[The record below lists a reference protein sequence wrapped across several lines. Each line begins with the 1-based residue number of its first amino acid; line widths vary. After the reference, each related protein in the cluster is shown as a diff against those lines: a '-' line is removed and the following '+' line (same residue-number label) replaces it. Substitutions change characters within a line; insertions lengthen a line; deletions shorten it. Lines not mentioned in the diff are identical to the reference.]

1 MRLESVQ
8 SRLEFNERR
17 ARALEAVVQYKAEPH
32 GRDQRRDARADT
44 HRPLPAQRPQVPPSV
59 AAQGP
64 VVPSAEPG
72 TEPQG
77 GIDPLT
83 GGDSL
88 RTRRRRRRRGR
99 RGQGLAGDA
108 GTATSTT
115 TGEPETDDLAD
126 AETGEAAAGHSMP
139 PTVPAESAAA
149 AGPPAGAEV
158 PEPRVATGPPA
169 ADRPDIP
176 SPDQPHPS
184 PPGDRA
190 GSPSEPQ

>member
-1 MRLESVQ
+1 VQ

-17 ARALEAVVQYKAEPH
+17 ARALEAVVQYKSEPP
-32 GRDQRRDARADT
+32 GRDHRRDARGEA
-44 HRPLPAQRPQVPPSV
+44 HRPHPAQRPQVPASV

-77 GIDPLT
+77 GVDPLT

-99 RGQGLAGDA
+99 RGQGPAGEA
-108 GTATSTT
+108 GSATSTAA
-115 TGEPETDDLAD
+115 GEPDTDDLAD
-126 AETGEAAAGHSMP
+126 ADTGETAAGDSVAVPAEPAAAAGPVEP
-139 PTVPAESAAA
+139 PAAAGGAEPPLA
-149 AGPPAGAEV
+149 AGPPAG
-158 PEPRVATGPPA
+158 
-169 ADRPDIP
+169 DRPDTS
-176 SPDQPHPS
+176 SPDQPHLS